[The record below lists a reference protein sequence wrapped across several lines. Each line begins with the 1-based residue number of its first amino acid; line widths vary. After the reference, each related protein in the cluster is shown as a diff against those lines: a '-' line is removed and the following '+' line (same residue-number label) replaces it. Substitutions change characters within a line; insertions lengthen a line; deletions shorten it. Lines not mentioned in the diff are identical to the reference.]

1 MSIRAVHAG
10 YSTIHYKNLPGT
22 SVENLPPAD
31 VYVEVV
37 LAFICTMIGSL
48 VKANKLQPVR
58 GGAESLKR

>member
-1 MSIRAVHAG
+1 M
-10 YSTIHYKNLPGT
+10 
-22 SVENLPPAD
+22 ENLPPAD
-31 VYVEVV
+31 VYVEVL